1 MPVADGIAAL
11 KLDPALREQIMA
23 ALSQQLD
30 VDKLRA
36 QVQHDASKIQ
46 ALPLKLSHYGR
57 KN

>member
-1 MPVADGIAAL
+1 
-11 KLDPALREQIMA
+11 MA

-46 ALPLKLSHYGR
+46 ALTLKLSHYGR

>member
-1 MPVADGIAAL
+1 
-11 KLDPALREQIMA
+11 MA

-36 QVQHDASKIQ
+36 RVLHDASKIQ
-46 ALPLKLSHYGR
+46 ALPLELSHYGR